1 MFNIIG
7 VNKKGIYE
15 GQGSISLWTVKHDY
29 LEI

>member
-7 VNKKGIYE
+7 VNKKAIYE
-15 GQGSISLWTVKHDY
+15 GQGSIGLWTGEYDY